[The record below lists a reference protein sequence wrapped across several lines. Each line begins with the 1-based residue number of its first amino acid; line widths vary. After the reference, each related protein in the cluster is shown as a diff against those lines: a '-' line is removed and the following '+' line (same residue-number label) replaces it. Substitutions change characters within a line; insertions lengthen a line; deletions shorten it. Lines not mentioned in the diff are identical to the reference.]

1 MFFQAFFRNLYIIK
15 IQYILTSTIEITD
28 LKISFPNSQG
38 NTLVVQDLNL
48 KIPQGKTMG
57 LVGESGS
64 GKSVTSLAI
73 MQLLSKNAIINA
85 GTISLHLKDNKK
97 TNLLSINENVLQ
109 KLRGNRISMIFQ
121 EPMTALNPVIKCGK
135 QVEEI
140 IKIHQSISTKEL
152 TVKVL
157 GLLKSVKLP
166 QVNRIYKSYPHE
178 LSGGQKQRLMIAMAM
193 ANEPELLIADEPTTA
208 LDVSVQKT
216 ILELLKELQLQF
228 KTSILFIT
236 HDLGV
241 VAEIADEIAIMYK
254 GEIVET
260 GEVEHVL
267 SQPKHKYTKALLAC
281 RPPLDSRPYRLPT
294 ISHFLNNE
302 EYSDI
307 PYITSKERK
316 AVHEEIYKS
325 SPVLS
330 VDDLVVAFDTKKN
343 ILGKTIETFQAVKGV
358 SFDLFKGET
367 LGLVGE
373 SGCGK
378 TSLSRA
384 LLGLQKAKAGN
395 IWWQGE
401 DILQYSTKQWRLFRQ
416 KVQII
421 FQDPYGSLNPVL
433 TVGKAIME
441 PLLVHQK
448 MNKQEAKKQTLELL
462 NKTGMPAEAFNKLPS
477 EFSGG
482 QRQRISIARALAMKP
497 EIIICDES
505 VSALDVSVQA
515 QILNLLNQL
524 KDEYKLSYLF
534 ISHDLSVVK
543 YMSDRVMVMKEGEII
558 ETQEADILFEH
569 PQNDY
574 TQMLISSIPGV
585 G

>member
-1 MFFQAFFRNLYIIK
+1 
-15 IQYILTSTIEITD
+15 LTSTIEISD

-38 NTLVVQDLNL
+38 NTTVVQDLNL
-48 KIPQGKTMG
+48 KIPRGKTMG

-109 KLRGNRISMIFQ
+109 ELRGNRISMIFQ

-135 QVEEI
+135 QVEEVI
-140 IKIHQSISTKEL
+140 RIHQSISSKEL
-152 TVKVL
+152 KTKVL
-157 GLLKSVKLP
+157 NLFKSVKLP
-166 QVNRIYKSYPHE
+166 NVDRIYKSYPHE
-178 LSGGQKQRLMIAMAM
+178 LSGGQKQRLMIAIAM

-216 ILELLKELQLQF
+216 ILNLLKELQSQY

-254 GEIVET
+254 GELVET
-260 GEVEHVL
+260 GGVKHVL
-267 SQPKHKYTKALLAC
+267 SQPQHQYTKALLAC
-281 RPPLDSRPYRLPT
+281 RPPVGSRPFRLPT
-294 ISHFLNNE
+294 ISNLLNNE
-302 EYSDI
+302 EDTNTRL
-307 PYITSKERK
+307 ITTEERK
-316 AVHEEIYKS
+316 AIHEKIYIS
-325 SPVLS
+325 SPILQIN
-330 VDDLVVAFDTKKN
+330 DLEVAFDMKKN
-343 ILGKTIETFQAVKGV
+343 ILGKTIESFIAVKGV
-358 SFDLFKGET
+358 SFKLFKGET

-384 LLGLQKAKAGN
+384 ILGLQKAKAGN
-395 IWWQGE
+395 VWWQGD
-401 DILQYSTKQWRLFRQ
+401 DILKYSSKQWREFRQ

-433 TVGKAIME
+433 TAGKAIME

-448 MNKQEAKKQTLELL
+448 MNKQEAKKQTIELL
-462 NKTGMPAEAFNKLPS
+462 NKTGLPAEAFDKYPS

-524 KDEYKLSYLF
+524 KDEFELSYLF

-543 YMSDRVMVMKEGEII
+543 YMSDRVMIMKEGRII

-574 TQMLISSIPGV
+574 TQMLISSIPGIE
-585 G
+585 GE